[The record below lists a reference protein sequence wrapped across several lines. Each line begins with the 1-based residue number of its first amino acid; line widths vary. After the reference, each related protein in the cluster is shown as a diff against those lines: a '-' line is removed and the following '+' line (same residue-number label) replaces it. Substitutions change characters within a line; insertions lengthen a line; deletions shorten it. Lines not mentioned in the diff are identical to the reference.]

1 MGVRYSH
8 LNYLQMAVTV
18 PAVVTQRQICC
29 NAVGNR
35 QQTALYTRTTG
46 KAVNTTADG
55 AVIETAD
62 EI

>member
-1 MGVRYSH
+1 MK
-8 LNYLQMAVTV
+8 MAVTV
-18 PAVVTQRQICC
+18 PAVITQRQICC

-46 KAVNTTADG
+46 NVVNTTADG